1 MGSSFLEKFSLSHI
15 VYVLVAVIFIY
26 YYFNKTSEGLANPV
40 TVTDSVQ
47 VNKELSSLNA
57 RTSFCKS
64 SSGELQKSCA
74 ALTESNCLSMSC
86 CVLGHDKTSN
96 LNVCLAGD
104 ATGPTFKNDQN
115 IDYFYYMDK
124 SKKMQL

>member
-1 MGSSFLEKFSLSHI
+1 MRTSFFEKFSLTHV
-15 VYVLVAVIFIY
+15 VYLLVVIIFIY
-26 YYFNKTSEGLANPV
+26 FYLNKTSEGLANPV
-40 TVTDSVQ
+40 TDTNADQ

-74 ALTESNCLSMSC
+74 ALTESNCLSVSC

>member
-1 MGSSFLEKFSLSHI
+1 MGTSFFEKFSLSHV
-15 VYVLVAVIFIY
+15 VYLLVAIVFIY
-26 YYFNKTSEGLANPV
+26 YYFNKISEGLANPDSP
-40 TVTDSVQ
+40 DSVQ

-74 ALTESNCLSMSC
+74 ALTESNCLSVSC

-124 SKKMQL
+124 SKKMKL